1 MRARTVVVGG
11 GLVGLFAARELLT
24 SGEPVTLL
32 EADHTGAGASW
43 AGGGILSPLEPWGY
57 PEPVTRLSMLSQRLY
72 PDLVR
77 MLHEDTGIDAEWRP
91 CGMLSVGHGD
101 VSQAIAWSAAWRQE
115 LAVVAG
121 ETLRA
126 LEPRIDVDG
135 QALWMPDVAQVRNP
149 RLLKA
154 LRADFVQRGGR
165 LEEGVRVRGLCCVD
179 QHIVALDTSEGE
191 RPVDRCVVAAG
202 AWSPELLASVG
213 FALPVMPVK
222 GQMLLFRAR
231 KGDVRCIIQ
240 QGSRYLIPRADGRI
254 LAGSTLEPEQGFDTR
269 TTEHARTDLRHA
281 AVSLIPELARYEIE
295 RQWAGV
301 RPGSAGGVPFIGPHP
316 EISGLFVCAGH
327 YRNGIVLA
335 PGSARLLADLMLG
348 RRPVVDPAPY
358 SLTRALDAKPI

>member
-32 EADHTGAGASW
+32 EAAHTGAGSSW
-43 AGGGILSPLEPWGY
+43 AGGGILSPLEPWRY
-57 PEPVTRLSMLSQRLY
+57 PEAVTRLVVLSQRLY
-72 PDLVR
+72 PELVR
-77 MLHEDTGIDAEWRP
+77 MLNQDTGIDAEWRH
-91 CGMLSVGHGD
+91 CGMLSVGHPD
-101 VSQAIAWSAAWRQE
+101 PSEALAWSTAWRQE
-115 LAVVAG
+115 LTVVEG
-121 ETLRA
+121 ETLRM
-126 LEPRIDVDG
+126 LEPKIDTAG
-135 QALWMPDVAQVRNP
+135 PALWMPEVAQVRNP

-165 LEEGVRVRGLCCVD
+165 LEEGVRVTALRRAD
-179 QHIVALDTSEGE
+179 HHIVALETTEGQ
-191 RPVDRCVVAAG
+191 RSVDRCVVAAG
-202 AWSPELLASVG
+202 AWSAELLASVG
-213 FALPVMPVK
+213 FDLPVTPVK

-231 KGDVRCIIQ
+231 KGDVRCIVQ
-240 QGSRYLIPRADGRI
+240 QGSRYLIPRADGRV
-254 LAGSTLEPEQGFDTR
+254 LAGSTLEPEEGFDTH
-269 TTEHARTDLRHA
+269 TTEAARDHLRQA

-301 RPGSAGGVPFIGPHP
+301 RPGSAAGIPFIGAHP
-316 EISGLFVCAGH
+316 EISGLFVCTGH

-358 SLTRALDAKPI
+358 SLTRALTAKPI